1 MIKNPLTFE
10 RLGRSSATAFILAAV
25 YAVLAWLWYALSI
38 SPVLMGLLVL
48 VTLPAIFDLIANPK
62 SEFSLDEQNL
72 AWRHGRRNV
81 SIPRHEIERMHIH
94 LRMDRS
100 IKLIVEMKNGR
111 KIRVMQPAIPP
122 LSILEGGFEEQEMP
136 FQKHPFS
143 LL

>member
-1 MIKNPLTFE
+1 MNKPALTYE
-10 RLGRSSATAFILAAV
+10 RQGRSQTTAFILAAM

-38 SPVLMGLLVL
+38 SPVVLGLLIL
-48 VTLPAIFDLIANPK
+48 ATLPAIFDLIKNPT
-62 SEFSLDEQNL
+62 SEFFLDGENL
-72 AWRHGRRNV
+72 SWRHGRRNV
-81 SIPRHEIERMHIH
+81 SIPRHEIERLHIH

-100 IKLIVEMKNGR
+100 IKLIVQMKNDR

-122 LSILEGGFEEQEMP
+122 LAVLEGGLEEQEMP